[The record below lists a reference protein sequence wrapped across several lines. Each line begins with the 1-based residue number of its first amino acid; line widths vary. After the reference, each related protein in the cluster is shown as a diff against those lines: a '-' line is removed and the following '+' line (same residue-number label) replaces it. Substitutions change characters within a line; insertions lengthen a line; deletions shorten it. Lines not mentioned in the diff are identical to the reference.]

1 MALPLLILA
10 PLSIASRAARWFIT
24 SKAGRI
30 TGLVLGAVF
39 LLKFVDWR
47 AQRRGRREMKDYVE
61 KASNEA
67 AAKRRET
74 RDEID
79 LDAARVGAAERLR
92 AKWRRG

>member
-10 PLSIASRAARWFIT
+10 PLSIASRAARWLIT

-47 AQRRGRREMKDYVE
+47 AEKRGAAEAKDYIE
-61 KASNEA
+61 KASNDA
-67 AAKRRET
+67 AQRRRET
-74 RDEID
+74 RDAID
-79 LDAARVGAAERLR
+79 LDAERVGAAERLR